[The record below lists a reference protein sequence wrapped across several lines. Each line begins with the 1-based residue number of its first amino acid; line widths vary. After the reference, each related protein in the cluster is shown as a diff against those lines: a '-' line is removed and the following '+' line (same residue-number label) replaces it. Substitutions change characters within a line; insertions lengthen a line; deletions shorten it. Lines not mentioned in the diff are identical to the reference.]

1 MCLEGHP
8 EPFLLWKVPQG
19 ENAAITIT
27 VHTLEI
33 HDKLLA
39 SVFQL
44 SWGCEAAL
52 MEPNSPPRC
61 YIWVL
66 TRGRSQL
73 DAGRL
78 ETLVFFGISCHS
90 QGKKAGLE
98 TSGRVEFGVCCI
110 LVPKTSLGQ
119 NF

>member
-78 ETLVFFGISCHS
+78 ETLVFFLEFLAIHKA
-90 QGKKAGLE
+90 KKQARRPQAELNL
-98 TSGRVEFGVCCI
+98 VC
-110 LVPKTSLGQ
+110 VV
-119 NF
+119 F